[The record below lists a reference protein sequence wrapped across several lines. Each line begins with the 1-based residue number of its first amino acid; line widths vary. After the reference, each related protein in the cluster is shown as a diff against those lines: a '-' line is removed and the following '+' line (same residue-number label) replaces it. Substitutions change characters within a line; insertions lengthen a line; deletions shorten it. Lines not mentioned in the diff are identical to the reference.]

1 MGEAILVF
9 IGKCLWGFACIMA
22 LIGPFVLLF
31 WFVVGMVQ
39 FFRQTWKTGKD
50 DTNYR
55 FPPW

>member
-22 LIGPFVLLF
+22 LIGPFILLF
-31 WFVVGMVQ
+31 WFIVGTIQ
-39 FFRQTWKTGKD
+39 SLIQIWKGKGGS
-50 DTNYR
+50 NYR

>member
-1 MGEAILVF
+1 MFETIF
-9 IGKCLWGFACIMA
+9 IFIMECVWAFICIMF
-22 LIGPFVLLF
+22 LIGPLVLLF

>member
-31 WFVVGMVQ
+31 WFIVGTIQ
-39 FFRQTWKTGKD
+39 SLIQIWKGKGGS
-50 DTNYR
+50 NYR